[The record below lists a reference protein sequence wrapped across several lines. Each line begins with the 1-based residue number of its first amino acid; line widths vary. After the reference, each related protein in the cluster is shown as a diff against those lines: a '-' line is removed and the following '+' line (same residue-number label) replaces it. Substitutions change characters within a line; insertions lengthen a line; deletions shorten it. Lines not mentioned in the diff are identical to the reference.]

1 MLLGTR
7 QRISNL
13 WLDILIGHNVLNS
26 SNEIKLLGMAL
37 DNCLFYDEQ
46 ICKKVALNY
55 KIFTCL

>member
-13 WLDILIGHNVLNS
+13 LLDILIGDNVLNF
-26 SNEIKLLGMAL
+26 SNEIKLLGMVL

-46 ICKKVALNY
+46 ICKKWHLNY